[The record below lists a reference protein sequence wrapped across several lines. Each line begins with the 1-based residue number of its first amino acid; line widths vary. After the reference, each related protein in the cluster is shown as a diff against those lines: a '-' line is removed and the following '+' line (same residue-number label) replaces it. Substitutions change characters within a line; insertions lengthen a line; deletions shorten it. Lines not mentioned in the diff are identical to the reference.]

1 MKFQVPETENN
12 NKKSRLIFKKF
23 LWRINNFSEV
33 NRGRFC
39 SGKYILDDIGCYIT
53 IYPNQDIQD
62 YLEIYLQADM
72 NCANLP
78 KDGKKPAHFNL
89 ALVNQVNDKMSIT
102 KGYEFEFSS
111 NVSYWALDGTLTF
124 NDLYKPS
131 CGFIVNDTVMI
142 EVEIFTTKYVYENEE
157 YQPVCKIDDNHNNP
171 LLHKMFTS
179 SFENIEQTFIP
190 LIEEVCLQHPSLILS
205 QEKRSIR
212 FSEWAFTALGRV
224 LYFLKTKKV
233 KDMNDEACNHLQI
246 LWDELKTCGF
256 DLTWLEVHVESA
268 LNAKRSKENVDWI
281 RKNVSDLKLR
291 TEKLKAKWIR
301 REKELGMAIMKLKK
315 AEERFEESIWISD

>member
-1 MKFQVPETENN
+1 M
-12 NKKSRLIFKKF
+12 
-23 LWRINNFSEV
+23 NF
-33 NRGRFC
+33 
-39 SGKYILDDIGCYIT
+39 
-53 IYPNQDIQD
+53 P
-62 YLEIYLQADM
+62 
-72 NCANLP
+72 
-78 KDGKKPAHFNL
+78 
-89 ALVNQVNDKMSIT
+89 
-102 KGYEFEFSS
+102 GYEFEFSS